1 MLWRK
6 HSRKGREGQRDGER
20 VSVVNRVVEGSFTD
34 KVTKNVLI
42 IFLQLL
48 TMNIFKH
55 FMEKIV

>member
-20 VSVVNRVVEGSFTD
+20 VSVVNRVVEESFTN

-42 IFLQLL
+42 IFFQLL

-55 FMEKIV
+55 